1 MAGIKDFVILSL
13 IIVAFGVLCGFEL
26 KSSCNDT
33 APMSININKSS
44 MIEEV
49 PVIRPEP
56 LIFSMEVDGKVKEMS
71 AEEYLDEIFVE
82 VEEWTPPKSDK
93 SYYGTMEC
101 TAYIA
106 TGKPCADGQ
115 WPELCWTVACNDP
128 ALWHKRI
135 HIEGLGDY
143 YVHDTGGM
151 ASNVLDIFV
160 ESYDAAINFGRQERR
175 VFVYE

>member
-1 MAGIKDFVILSL
+1 MEGIKDFVILSL
-13 IIVAFGVLCGFEL
+13 IIVAFSVLCGFEL

-33 APMSININKSS
+33 APLSINLNKSS

-56 LIFSMEVDGKVKEMS
+56 LIFSMEVDGVVKEMS

-82 VEEWTPPKSDK
+82 VEEWEPPKSDK

-106 TGKPCADGQ
+106 TGNPCADGQ

-160 ESYDAAINFGRQERR
+160 ESYDAAINFGRQTRE
-175 VFVYE
+175 VYVYE

>member
-1 MAGIKDFVILSL
+1 MILLL
-13 IIVAFGVLCGFEL
+13 ILLLI
-26 KSSCNDT
+26 
-33 APMSININKSS
+33 PMKTGNADAVYSINVTESS

-56 LIFSMEVDGKVKEMS
+56 LIFSMEVDGVVKEMS

-82 VEEWTPPKSDK
+82 VEEWEPPKSDK

-106 TGKPCADGQ
+106 TGNPCADGQ

-160 ESYDAAINFGRQERR
+160 ESYDAAINFGRQTRE
-175 VFVYE
+175 VYVYE